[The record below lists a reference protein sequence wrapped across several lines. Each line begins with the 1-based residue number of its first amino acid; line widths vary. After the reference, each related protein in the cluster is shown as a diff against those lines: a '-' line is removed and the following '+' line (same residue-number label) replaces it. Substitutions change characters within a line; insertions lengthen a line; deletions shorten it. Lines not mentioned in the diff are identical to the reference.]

1 MSPPPNWARPSLLPE
16 DSSAEP
22 QHTPPEDRVL
32 RRATDLATL
41 RLIEAA
47 ATTPVQLAELGAQ
60 VVQLRGSV
68 DELRASSGRME
79 GGLAR
84 LVALQERANELRAA
98 ELEEARAA
106 RQQRDQAATHARE
119 VEAAEK
125 LERARW
131 WRSLAE
137 PRTVGLILIAIV
149 LWLLGQGALIPT
161 LLPARTP

>member
-16 DSSAEP
+16 DSSEP

-32 RRATDLATL
+32 RRATDMATL

-79 GGLAR
+79 TGLGR
-84 LVALQERANELRAA
+84 LVVLQERANELRAM

-137 PRTVGLILIAIV
+137 PKTLSLILLAVV

-161 LLPARTP
+161 LLPTRAP

>member
-1 MSPPPNWARPSLLPE
+1 MSPPPGWSRPSLLPE
-16 DSSAEP
+16 DSSEP

-41 RLIEAA
+41 RLVEAA

-79 GGLAR
+79 AGLGR
-84 LVALQERANELRAA
+84 LVALQERANELRTM
-98 ELEEARAA
+98 ELDEARAA
-106 RQQRDQAATHARE
+106 RQQRDEAARHTRE
-119 VEAAEK
+119 VEVAEK

-137 PRTVGLILIAIV
+137 PKTVSLILLAIV

-161 LLPARTP
+161 LLPTRAP